1 MRRSTKVKS
10 APLEGENVALETKLR
25 PNLTC
30 MVQGP
35 HDALTALPS
44 GPMTAIGLKL
54 AV

>member
-10 APLEGENVALETKLR
+10 AAMKAEDVVSETKLR

-35 HDALTALPS
+35 HDALTVLLGLSFPQWS
-44 GPMTAIGLKL
+44 GL
-54 AV
+54 